1 MLELYAAPCATL
13 HLDPETGV
21 MRFTRTEVPYA
32 SNAEM
37 AAIHAQIGR
46 VLDRHGRDRH
56 TLLVDMRRAVMN
68 NDPSFEQAAA
78 RARSILVRGFSRVA
92 VLVQT
97 AVGALQVK
105 RHVQHD
111 GLSIPVLSSE
121 ALALELLTGSVDADH
136 APPSSGQ
143 RTWAPP
149 SSSRAVPRPRRR

>member
-1 MLELYAAPCATL
+1 MRELYADPCATV
-13 HLDPETGV
+13 HLDPDTGV
-21 MRFTRTEVPYA
+21 IRFTRTEVPYA

-46 VLDRHGRDRH
+46 IFDHHGRARY

-68 NDPSFEQAAA
+68 NDPAFEQAAQRA
-78 RARSILVRGFSRVA
+78 RAILVRGFPRVA

-121 ALALELLTGSVDADH
+121 PLALEFLLEKAEDLP
-136 APPSSGQ
+136 PPSSINPTRGE
-143 RTWAPP
+143 AA
-149 SSSRAVPRPRRR
+149 SRATPRPRRR